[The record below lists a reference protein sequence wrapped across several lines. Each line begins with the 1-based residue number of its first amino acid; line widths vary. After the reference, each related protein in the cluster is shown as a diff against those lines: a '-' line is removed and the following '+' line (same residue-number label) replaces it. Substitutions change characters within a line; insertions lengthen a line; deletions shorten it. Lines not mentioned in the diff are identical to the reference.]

1 MKKIVFGI
9 LMSLIFACNQ
19 KPNETAKSSKNIITI
34 EKNNSNKIKV
44 LNFGTAH
51 LSSTSDVNSSMIN
64 LEDPKEKADL
74 EKMVRKIA
82 EFKPTVILLELEP
95 KNNEYIK
102 ETFAEY
108 KIDQKERL
116 NYSDELNSI
125 GLEVGRLSETERI
138 YGIDSQI
145 DFDYPSLIE
154 LANQTKTDSLFVTK
168 MMDYYKKLNSLKL
181 KEQFIEMNTK
191 ESKMKTFDFYNFLA
205 TQHSENNYEGAKVI
219 SEFYERNLRMYSNL
233 NDLKLSKNDRVFILA
248 GATHTAYLDIFIGNS
263 AKHNNVYNLLL
274 LLVNLRKS
282 SRTFYL

>member
-51 LSSTSDVNSSMIN
+51 LSSTSDANSSMIN

-168 MMDYYKKLNSLKL
+168 MMYYYKKLNSLKL

-263 AKHNNVYNLLL
+263 EKFILENPLKYINI
-274 LLVNLRKS
+274 
-282 SRTFYL
+282 TE

>member
-51 LSSTSDVNSSMIN
+51 LSSTSDANSSMIN

-263 AKHNNVYNLLL
+263 EKFILENPLKYINI
-274 LLVNLRKS
+274 
-282 SRTFYL
+282 TE

>member
-9 LMSLIFACNQ
+9 LISLIFACDQ
-19 KPNETAKSSKNIITI
+19 KPNETAKSKKNIITI

-51 LSSTSDVNSSMIN
+51 LSSTSDANSSMIN

-95 KNNEYIK
+95 KKNEYIK

-263 AKHNNVYNLLL
+263 EKFILENPLKYINI
-274 LLVNLRKS
+274 
-282 SRTFYL
+282 TE

>member
-95 KNNEYIK
+95 KKNEYIK

-263 AKHNNVYNLLL
+263 EKFILENPLKYINIAE
-274 LLVNLRKS
+274 
-282 SRTFYL
+282 

>member
-19 KPNETAKSSKNIITI
+19 KSNETAKSSKNIITI

-51 LSSTSDVNSSMIN
+51 LNSTSDANSSMIN

-263 AKHNNVYNLLL
+263 EKFILENPLKYINI
-274 LLVNLRKS
+274 
-282 SRTFYL
+282 TE

>member
-1 MKKIVFGI
+1 
-9 LMSLIFACNQ
+9 MSLIFACNQ

-51 LSSTSDVNSSMIN
+51 LSSTSDANSSMIN

-263 AKHNNVYNLLL
+263 EKFILENPLKYINI
-274 LLVNLRKS
+274 
-282 SRTFYL
+282 TE

>member
-263 AKHNNVYNLLL
+263 EKFILENPLKYINI
-274 LLVNLRKS
+274 
-282 SRTFYL
+282 TE

>member
-51 LSSTSDVNSSMIN
+51 LNSTSDANSSMIN

-181 KEQFIEMNTK
+181 KEQFIEINTK

-263 AKHNNVYNLLL
+263 EKFILENPLKYINI
-274 LLVNLRKS
+274 
-282 SRTFYL
+282 TE

>member
-51 LSSTSDVNSSMIN
+51 LSSTSDANSSMIN

-95 KNNEYIK
+95 KKNEYIK

-263 AKHNNVYNLLL
+263 EKFILENPLKYINI
-274 LLVNLRKS
+274 
-282 SRTFYL
+282 TE

>member
-9 LMSLIFACNQ
+9 LMSLIFSCNQ

-51 LSSTSDVNSSMIN
+51 LNSTSDANSSMIN

-116 NYSDELNSI
+116 NYSDELNLI

-263 AKHNNVYNLLL
+263 EKFILENPLKYINI
-274 LLVNLRKS
+274 
-282 SRTFYL
+282 TE

>member
-9 LMSLIFACNQ
+9 LMSLIFSCNQ

-263 AKHNNVYNLLL
+263 EKFILENPLKYINI
-274 LLVNLRKS
+274 
-282 SRTFYL
+282 TE

>member
-191 ESKMKTFDFYNFLA
+191 ESKMKTFDFYNFLS

-263 AKHNNVYNLLL
+263 EKFILENPLKYINI
-274 LLVNLRKS
+274 
-282 SRTFYL
+282 TE

>member
-9 LMSLIFACNQ
+9 LMSLIFSCNQ

-51 LSSTSDVNSSMIN
+51 LSSTSDANSSMIN

-263 AKHNNVYNLLL
+263 EKFILENPLKYINI
-274 LLVNLRKS
+274 
-282 SRTFYL
+282 TE

>member
-51 LSSTSDVNSSMIN
+51 LNSTSDANSSMIN

-263 AKHNNVYNLLL
+263 EKFILENPLKYINI
-274 LLVNLRKS
+274 
-282 SRTFYL
+282 TE